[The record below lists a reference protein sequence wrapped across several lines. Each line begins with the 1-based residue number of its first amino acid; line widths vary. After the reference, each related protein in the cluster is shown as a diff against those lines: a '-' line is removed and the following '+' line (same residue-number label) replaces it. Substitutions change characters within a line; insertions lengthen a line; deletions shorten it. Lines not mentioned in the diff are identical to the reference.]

1 MRNIAFSFFCLAILL
16 VPINY
21 QISGIRPTDVFFYLS
36 FFTILISGIITTS
49 RFVII
54 SIVLVLSILLIS
66 NFIGIYHTNV
76 YNEIGWLF
84 IVKYINI
91 YAYYIVTSNVLKEKE
106 QFIIVNKIFIFIYK
120 ILIFWVFIYIIL
132 RNTGVI
138 VGNFRPDFI
147 LTNDYNITGGHLY
160 SAYLGFFLI
169 VYIFYWRSFFLH
181 NFLYSFFIIT
191 TGFSALMLTGSRGGV
206 VILGLGV
213 FISQIK
219 QLFFQKK
226 YKVKRVILLFIIILI
241 TGYWQFGYKLDELYF
256 YNLLDRSIQFQL
268 THDTSSL
275 IRVQKFETAISEL
288 EASGYIFGV
297 GTVSAQ
303 YLFYDGII
311 AIILAHGGLSL
322 LTIMVVTLFYIFSS
336 IYRSAMP
343 LHNKILLYE
352 LVIFYLILNM
362 ITEYIFVTRNAF
374 PVLIFIYTYW
384 IASSQKIFVEN
395 ISLKNHK

>member
-169 VYIFYWRSFFLH
+169 VYIF
-181 NFLYSFFIIT
+181 
-191 TGFSALMLTGSRGGV
+191 
-206 VILGLGV
+206 
-213 FISQIK
+213 
-219 QLFFQKK
+219 
-226 YKVKRVILLFIIILI
+226 
-241 TGYWQFGYKLDELYF
+241 
-256 YNLLDRSIQFQL
+256 
-268 THDTSSL
+268 
-275 IRVQKFETAISEL
+275 
-288 EASGYIFGV
+288 
-297 GTVSAQ
+297 
-303 YLFYDGII
+303 
-311 AIILAHGGLSL
+311 
-322 LTIMVVTLFYIFSS
+322 
-336 IYRSAMP
+336 
-343 LHNKILLYE
+343 
-352 LVIFYLILNM
+352 
-362 ITEYIFVTRNAF
+362 
-374 PVLIFIYTYW
+374 
-384 IASSQKIFVEN
+384 
-395 ISLKNHK
+395 